1 MLCLFLCRTYLT
13 EGGKG
18 GIQSGGKEIHQT
30 LPYFNHVSSRQ
41 MQCTVIDFW
50 ILGFSLFQPI
60 CVVYHF
66 PVFSFLKRCMAIVK
80 TFFTFMFSL
89 FYKILLLQQRD
100 SEAADFL
107 FQSKA
112 LKGGEDSQKGL
123 GHSFHSGIYGWTD
136 HMCGQGRVSV
146 CKPTER

>member
-1 MLCLFLCRTYLT
+1 
-13 EGGKG
+13 
-18 GIQSGGKEIHQT
+18 
-30 LPYFNHVSSRQ
+30 
-41 MQCTVIDFW
+41 
-50 ILGFSLFQPI
+50 
-60 CVVYHF
+60 
-66 PVFSFLKRCMAIVK
+66 MAIVK

-100 SEAADFL
+100 SEAADYL